1 MFKLFKVVIFFFLLL
16 SYTTKTFSNDNIKIK
31 IKINNEIVTN
41 FDLKK
46 EKNYLIALN
55 PKLKELKNE
64 LQNKIAKDS
73 IVREVIKKNEVQ
85 KYFKLNQKNK
95 MINIFIKNLYTN
107 LGFVDELSFENYLMQ
122 YNWTI
127 DEVKKKIEIESL
139 WNQLIYDK
147 YKNQVKI
154 DKIKLKKKVENDQ
167 KNDFKTLY
175 NLSEIVFII
184 EKDKTF
190 ENTIESI
197 NTSIIEI
204 GFENT
209 ANLYGISESSNVG
222 GKIGWIDSNSLSS
235 SLISSLKNLEIGK
248 YTKPVKI
255 GSKFIILKIN
265 DIKKEKKIIDNEKEL
280 RNLIKIEENRQLNNF
295 SKIYF
300 DKLQINTKINEF

>member
-1 MFKLFKVVIFFFLLL
+1 MIKLFRIFIIFFLFF
-16 SYTTKTFSNDNIKIK
+16 SYATKTLSNDNIKIK

-41 FDLKK
+41 FDLKR

-55 PKLKELKNE
+55 PNLKELKNE
-64 LQNKIAKDS
+64 LQNKIAKES
-73 IVREVIKKNEVQ
+73 IVREVIKKKEVE
-85 KYFKLNQKNK
+85 KYFKLNQKNE
-95 MINIFIKNLYTN
+95 MINIFIKRLYTN
-107 LGFVDELSFENYLMQ
+107 LGFVDELTFENYLIQ
-122 YNWTI
+122 NNWTL

-139 WNQLIYDK
+139 WNQLIFDK
-147 YKNQVKI
+147 YKNQVNI
-154 DKIKLKKKVENDQ
+154 DKIKLKEKVENNQ
-167 KNDFKTLY
+167 KNEFKILY

-184 EKDKTF
+184 EKDKTY
-190 ENTIESI
+190 ENTIKSI
-197 NTSIIEI
+197 NSSIIEI

-222 GKIGWIDSNSLSS
+222 GKIGWVDSSSLSS

-300 DKLQINTKINEF
+300 DKLRINTKINEF

>member
-1 MFKLFKVVIFFFLLL
+1 MIRLFRIIIIFFLIF

-55 PKLKELKNE
+55 PNLKKLKNE

-73 IVREVIKKNEVQ
+73 IVREVIKKKEVE
-85 KYFKLNQKNK
+85 KYFKLNQKNE
-95 MINIFIKNLYTN
+95 MINIFIKRLYTN
-107 LGFVDELSFENYLMQ
+107 LGFTNELTFENYLIQ

-184 EKDKTF
+184 EKDKTY
-190 ENTIESI
+190 ENTIKSI
-197 NTSIIEI
+197 DSSIIEI

-222 GKIGWIDSNSLSS
+222 GKIGWVDSNSLSS
-235 SLISSLKNLEIGK
+235 PLISSLKNLEIGE

-255 GSKFIILKIN
+255 GSRFIILRIN

-280 RNLIKIEENRQLNNF
+280 KNLIKIEENRQLNNF
-295 SKIYF
+295 SKIYY

>member
-73 IVREVIKKNEVQ
+73 IVREVIKKNEVK
-85 KYFKLNQKNK
+85 KYFKLNQKNE

-139 WNQLIYDK
+139 WNQLIFDK
-147 YKNQVKI
+147 YRNQVKI
-154 DKIKLKKKVENDQ
+154 DKIKLKEKVENDQ
-167 KNDFKTLY
+167 KNEFKILY
-175 NLSEIVFII
+175 NLSEIVFIV
-184 EKDKTF
+184 EKDKTY
-190 ENTIESI
+190 ENTIKSI
-197 NTSIIEI
+197 NSSIIEI

-222 GKIGWIDSNSLSS
+222 GKIGWVDSNSLSS
-235 SLISSLKNLEIGK
+235 SLIASLKNLEIGK

>member
-1 MFKLFKVVIFFFLLL
+1 MIKLFRIIVIFFLIL

-46 EKNYLIALN
+46 EKDYLIALN
-55 PKLKELKNE
+55 PNLKELKNE

-73 IVREVIKKNEVQ
+73 IVREVIKKNEVE
-85 KYFKLNQKNK
+85 KHFKLNQKNE
-95 MINIFIKNLYTN
+95 MINIFIKRLYTN
-107 LGFVDELSFENYLMQ
+107 LSFVDELSFENYLIQ

-139 WNQLIYDK
+139 WNQLIFDK
-147 YKNQVKI
+147 YRNQVKI
-154 DKIKLKKKVENDQ
+154 DKIKLKEKVENNQ
-167 KNDFKTLY
+167 KNEFKILY

-184 EKDKTF
+184 EKDKTY
-190 ENTIESI
+190 ENTIKSI
-197 NTSIIEI
+197 NSSIIEI

-222 GKIGWIDSNSLSS
+222 GKIGWVDSNSLSS
-235 SLISSLKNLEIGK
+235 SLIASLKNLEIGK

>member
-1 MFKLFKVVIFFFLLL
+1 MIKLFRIIIIFFLIF
-16 SYTTKTFSNDNIKIK
+16 SNTTKTFSNDNIKIK

-55 PKLKELKNE
+55 PNLKELKNE

-73 IVREVIKKNEVQ
+73 IVREVIKKNEVK
-85 KYFKLNQKNK
+85 KYFKLNQKNE
-95 MINIFIKNLYTN
+95 MINIFIKRLYTN
-107 LGFVDELSFENYLMQ
+107 LGFVDELSFENYLIQ

-139 WNQLIYDK
+139 WNQLIFDK

-154 DKIKLKKKVENDQ
+154 DKIMLKEKVENEQ
-167 KNDFKTLY
+167 KNEFKILY

-184 EKDKTF
+184 EKDKTY
-190 ENTIESI
+190 ENTIKSI
-197 NTSIIEI
+197 NSSITEI

-222 GKIGWIDSNSLSS
+222 GKIGWVDSNSLSS
-235 SLISSLKNLEIGK
+235 SLITSLKNLEIGE

-255 GSKFIILKIN
+255 GSRFIILKIN

-300 DKLQINTKINEF
+300 DKLQINTKINEL

>member
-73 IVREVIKKNEVQ
+73 IVREVIKKNEVK
-85 KYFKLNQKNK
+85 KYFKLNQKNE

-139 WNQLIYDK
+139 WNQLIFDK
-147 YKNQVKI
+147 YRNQVKI
-154 DKIKLKKKVENDQ
+154 DKIKLKEKVENDQ
-167 KNDFKTLY
+167 KNEFKILY
-175 NLSEIVFII
+175 NLSEIVFIV
-184 EKDKTF
+184 EKDKTY
-190 ENTIESI
+190 ENTIKSI
-197 NTSIIEI
+197 NSSIIEI

-222 GKIGWIDSNSLSS
+222 GKIGWVDSNSLSS
-235 SLISSLKNLEIGK
+235 SLIASLKNLEIGK

-280 RNLIKIEENRQLNNF
+280 KNLIKIEENRQLNNF

-300 DKLQINTKINEF
+300 DKLQINTKIDEF

>member
-1 MFKLFKVVIFFFLLL
+1 MIRLFRIIIIFFLIF
-16 SYTTKTFSNDNIKIK
+16 SYTTKTFSDDNIKIK

-55 PKLKELKNE
+55 PNLKKLKNE

-73 IVREVIKKNEVQ
+73 IVREVIKKKEVE
-85 KYFKLNQKNK
+85 KYFKLNQKNE
-95 MINIFIKNLYTN
+95 MISIFIERLYAN
-107 LGFVDELSFENYLMQ
+107 LGFVDELTFENYLIQ
-122 YNWTI
+122 NNWTL

-139 WNQLIYDK
+139 WNKLIYDK
-147 YKNQVKI
+147 YRNQVKI
-154 DKIKLKKKVENDQ
+154 DKIKLKEKVENDQ
-167 KNDFKTLY
+167 KNEFKILY
-175 NLSEIVFII
+175 NLSEIVFVI
-184 EKDKTF
+184 EKDKTY
-190 ENTIESI
+190 ENTIKSI
-197 NTSIIEI
+197 DSSIIEI

-209 ANLYGISESSNVG
+209 ANLYSVSESSNVG

-255 GSKFIILKIN
+255 GSRFIILKIN
-265 DIKKEKKIIDNEKEL
+265 DIKKEKKIVDNNKEL
-280 RNLIKIEENRQLNNF
+280 KNLIKIEENRQLNNF

-300 DKLQINTKINEF
+300 DKLKINTKINEF

>member
-1 MFKLFKVVIFFFLLL
+1 MIKLIRVIIIFFLFFN
-16 SYTTKTFSNDNIKIK
+16 YTTKTFSNDNIKIK
-31 IKINNEIVTN
+31 IKIDNEIVTN

-46 EKNYLIALN
+46 EKDYLIALN
-55 PKLKELKNE
+55 PNLKELKNE

-73 IVREVIKKNEVQ
+73 IVREVIKKNEVK
-85 KYFKLNQKNK
+85 KYFKLNQKNE
-95 MINIFIKNLYTN
+95 MINIFIKRLYTN
-107 LGFVDELSFENYLMQ
+107 LGFVDELSFENYLIQ

-139 WNQLIYDK
+139 WNQLIFDK

-154 DKIKLKKKVENDQ
+154 DKIMLKEKVENEQ
-167 KNDFKTLY
+167 KNEFKILY

-184 EKDKTF
+184 EKDKTY
-190 ENTIESI
+190 ENTIKSI
-197 NTSIIEI
+197 NSSITEI

-222 GKIGWIDSNSLSS
+222 GKIGWVDSNSLSS
-235 SLISSLKNLEIGK
+235 SLITSLKNLEIGE

-255 GSKFIILKIN
+255 GSRFIILKIN
-265 DIKKEKKIIDNEKEL
+265 NIKKEKKIIDNEKEL

-300 DKLQINTKINEF
+300 DKLQINTKINEL

>member
-1 MFKLFKVVIFFFLLL
+1 MIKLFRVIIIFFLFY
-16 SYTTKTFSNDNIKIK
+16 SYTTKIFSNDNIKIK

-46 EKNYLIALN
+46 EKDYLSALN
-55 PKLKELKNE
+55 PNLKELKNE
-64 LQNKIAKDS
+64 LQNKVAKDS
-73 IVREVIKKNEVQ
+73 IVREVIKKNEVE
-85 KYFKLNQKNK
+85 KYFKLNQKNE
-95 MINIFIKNLYTN
+95 MINIFIKRLYTN
-107 LGFVDELSFENYLMQ
+107 LGFVDELSFENYLIQ

-139 WNQLIYDK
+139 WNQLIFDK

-154 DKIKLKKKVENDQ
+154 DKIMLKEKVENEQ
-167 KNDFKTLY
+167 KNEFKILY

-184 EKDKTF
+184 EKDKTY
-190 ENTIESI
+190 ENTIKSI
-197 NTSIIEI
+197 NSSITEI

-222 GKIGWIDSNSLSS
+222 GKIGWVDSNSLSS
-235 SLISSLKNLEIGK
+235 SLITSLKNLEIGE

-255 GSKFIILKIN
+255 GSRFIILKIN

-300 DKLQINTKINEF
+300 DKLQINTKINEL

>member
-1 MFKLFKVVIFFFLLL
+1 MIKLFRIIVILFLIL

-31 IKINNEIVTN
+31 IKIDNEIVTN

-46 EKNYLIALN
+46 EKDYLWALN
-55 PKLKELKNE
+55 PNLKELKNE
-64 LQNKIAKDS
+64 LQKKIAKHS
-73 IVREVIKKNEVQ
+73 IIREVIKKNEVK

-95 MINIFIKNLYTN
+95 IINIFIERLYAN
-107 LGFVDELSFENYLMQ
+107 LGFADEMSFENYLIQ

-127 DEVKKKIEIESL
+127 DEVKKKIEIENL
-139 WNQLIYDK
+139 WNKLIYDK
-147 YKNQVKI
+147 YRNQVKI
-154 DKIKLKKKVENDQ
+154 DKIKLKEKVENDQ
-167 KNDFKTLY
+167 KNEFKILY
-175 NLSEIVFII
+175 NLSEIVFIV
-184 EKDKTF
+184 EKDKTY
-190 ENTIESI
+190 ENTIKSI
-197 NTSIIEI
+197 NSSIIEI

-222 GKIGWIDSNSLSS
+222 GKIGWVDSNSLSS
-235 SLISSLKNLEIGK
+235 SLIASLKNLEIGK

>member
-73 IVREVIKKNEVQ
+73 IVREVIKKNEVK
-85 KYFKLNQKNK
+85 KYFKLNQKNE

-139 WNQLIYDK
+139 WNQLIFDK
-147 YKNQVKI
+147 YRNQVKI
-154 DKIKLKKKVENDQ
+154 DKIKLKEKVENDQ
-167 KNDFKTLY
+167 KNEFKILY
-175 NLSEIVFII
+175 NLSEIVFIV
-184 EKDKTF
+184 EKDKTY
-190 ENTIESI
+190 ENTIKSI
-197 NTSIIEI
+197 DSSITEI

-222 GKIGWIDSNSLSS
+222 GKIGWVDSNSLSS
-235 SLISSLKNLEIGK
+235 SLIDSLKNLEIGK

-300 DKLQINTKINEF
+300 DKLQINTKIDEF

>member
-1 MFKLFKVVIFFFLLL
+1 MIKLFKVVIIFFLLF
-16 SYTTKTFSNDNIKIK
+16 SYTTKTFSNGNVKIK

-46 EKNYLIALN
+46 EKDYLIALN

-139 WNQLIYDK
+139 WNQLIFDK
-147 YKNQVKI
+147 YRNQVKI
-154 DKIKLKKKVENDQ
+154 DKIKLKEKVENDQ
-167 KNDFKTLY
+167 KNEFKILY

-184 EKDKTF
+184 EKDKTY
-190 ENTIESI
+190 ENTIKSI
-197 NTSIIEI
+197 NSSIIEI

-222 GKIGWIDSNSLSS
+222 GKIGWVDSNSLSS
-235 SLISSLKNLEIGK
+235 SLIDSLKNLEIGK

-300 DKLQINTKINEF
+300 DKLKINTKINEF

>member
-1 MFKLFKVVIFFFLLL
+1 MIKLFRIIVILFLIL

-31 IKINNEIVTN
+31 IKIDNEIVTN

-46 EKNYLIALN
+46 EKDYLLALN
-55 PKLKELKNE
+55 PNLKELKNE

-73 IVREVIKKNEVQ
+73 IIKEVIKKNEIE
-85 KYFKLNQKNK
+85 KYFKLNQKNE
-95 MINIFIKNLYTN
+95 MINMFIKRLYTN
-107 LGFVDELSFENYLMQ
+107 LGFVDELSFENYLIQ

-127 DEVKKKIEIESL
+127 NEVKKKIEIESL

-147 YKNQVKI
+147 YRNQVKI

-167 KNDFKTLY
+167 KNDFKILY

-184 EKDKTF
+184 EKDKTY
-190 ENTIESI
+190 ENTIKSI
-197 NTSIIEI
+197 DTSIIEI

-222 GKIGWIDSNSLSS
+222 GKIGWVDSNSLSPT
-235 SLISSLKNLEIGK
+235 LISSLQSLKIGE
-248 YTKPVKI
+248 YTKPVNI
-255 GSKFIILKIN
+255 GSRFIILKIN
-265 DIKKEKKIIDNEKEL
+265 DIKKEKRIIDNEKEL
-280 RNLIKIEENRQLNNF
+280 KNLIKIEENRQLNNF